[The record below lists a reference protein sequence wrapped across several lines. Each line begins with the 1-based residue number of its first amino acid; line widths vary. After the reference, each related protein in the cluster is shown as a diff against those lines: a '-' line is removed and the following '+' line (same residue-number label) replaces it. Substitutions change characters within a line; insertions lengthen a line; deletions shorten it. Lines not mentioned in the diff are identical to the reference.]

1 MIKHLKI
8 IEYALSS
15 LLRRKTKII
24 AIFIAYTL
32 TVATLASVLFLTHA
46 LKTEA
51 THILQGVPDLIVQRI
66 LGGRHDLI
74 PVDYAE
80 KIKDIF
86 GVSEVKPRYWGYY
99 YDALTEANYTVM
111 GAGDAALE
119 LKLLDGKLPATEFE
133 CAVGKGVAALRGA
146 DYSNELILVNS
157 RNIGVLFDV
166 SGIFQSD
173 SSLLTNDLVLLTN
186 EAVIDFFGFE
196 PGRATDLAVTVQNSN
211 ELQTVAVK
219 IKKLFP
225 DARPITK
232 RELTRT
238 YDMVFNWRSGMML
251 TVFCA
256 AIMALCIMAWDKATG
271 ISAEEKLEIG
281 ILKAIGWDTD
291 DVLILK
297 FWEGVIVSMTSFLT
311 GLLLSYVHVFYF
323 DAFVLSTILKGWS
336 VLFPAF
342 QLTPSVNVL
351 HIFTMFFLTVVPYIA
366 STVIPTW
373 KTAVT
378 DPESVMRG

>member
-1 MIKHLKI
+1 MTKHLKI
-8 IEYALSS
+8 IEYALASI
-15 LLRRKTKII
+15 LRRKTKVF
-24 AIFIAYTL
+24 AIFIAYTF
-32 TVATLASVLFLTHA
+32 TVATLASVLFLTQS

-74 PVDYAE
+74 PLSYAE
-80 KIKDIF
+80 EIKIIF
-86 GVSEVKPRYWGYY
+86 GVGEVKPRYWGYY

-111 GAGDAALE
+111 GVGDAE
-119 LKLLDGKLPATEFE
+119 LQLDLLDGNLPSEEHA
-133 CAVGKGVAALRGA
+133 CALGKGVAALRGA
-146 DYSNELILVNS
+146 DYSKELILMNS
-157 RNIGVLFDV
+157 RNQSVLFEV
-166 SGIFQSD
+166 SGIFRSE
-173 SSLLTNDLVLLTN
+173 SELLTNDLVILTDK
-186 EAVIDFFGFE
+186 AVVDFFGFE
-196 PGRATDLAVTVQNSN
+196 SGRATDLAVTVQNSN
-211 ELQTVAVK
+211 ELQMVAAK

-225 DARPITK
+225 DTRPITK

-256 AIMALCIMAWDKATG
+256 AIMALCIMVWDKATG
-271 ISAEEKLEIG
+271 ISAEEKQEIG

-297 FWEGVIVSMTSFLT
+297 FWEGVIISVTSFLT
-311 GLLLSYVHVFYF
+311 GLLLSYIHVFYF

>member
-15 LLRRKTKII
+15 LLRRKTKIF
-24 AIFIAYTL
+24 AIFIAYTF

-51 THILQGVPDLIVQRI
+51 THILQGVPDLIVQRT

-74 PVDYAE
+74 PVSYAE
-80 KIKDIF
+80 KIREIF
-86 GVSEVKPRYWGYY
+86 GVSEVTPRYWGYY

-111 GAGDAALE
+111 GAGDATLE
-119 LKLLDGKLPATEFE
+119 LELLDGKLPSTEFE

-146 DYSNELILVNS
+146 DYSKELILMNS
-157 RNIGVLFDV
+157 RSQSVLFEV
-166 SGIFQSD
+166 TGIFRSD
-173 SSLLTNDLVLLTN
+173 SELLTNDLVLLAD

-225 DARPITK
+225 DVRPITK

-256 AIMALCIMAWDKATG
+256 AIMALCIMAWGQGPTG
-271 ISAEEKLEIG
+271 ISAEEKQEIG

-297 FWEGVIVSMTSFLT
+297 FWEGVIISVTSFLT

-323 DAFVLSTILKGWS
+323 DAFVLSTILKGL
-336 VLFPAF
+336 VGAFP
-342 QLTPSVNVL
+342 NV
-351 HIFTMFFLTVVPYIA
+351 
-366 STVIPTW
+366 STHAQRQCITYLYHVFPHCRSIYSQYGHTHL
-373 KTAVT
+373 
-378 DPESVMRG
+378 ENCGY